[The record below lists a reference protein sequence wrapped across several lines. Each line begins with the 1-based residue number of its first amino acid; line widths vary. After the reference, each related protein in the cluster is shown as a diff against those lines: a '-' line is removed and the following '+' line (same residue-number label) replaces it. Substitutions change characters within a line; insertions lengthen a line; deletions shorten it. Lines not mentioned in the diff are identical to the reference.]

1 MNASSK
7 KEVLSYLGEFKKKK
21 RKQYHIV
28 KIGLFGSFSRD
39 QVNEDSDIDV
49 VVELEKPRMFDLIG
63 IKQEL
68 EEVFARSVD
77 IVRLRE
83 NMDKFLKSRIER
95 EAIYV

>member
-77 IVRLRE
+77 IVRPRE